1 MNGRETWP
9 STQRWQSAEMDVC
22 RDGHLRREMAVYTE
36 MALHTQVTETGWQH
50 TEMAT
55 TICLH
60 ELKKHCR
67 LAPLQT
73 VVLDGSVWFCTV
85 LCGSVWFCAVLYGLP
100 LSAHHT
106 SDCRPPWFCTVH
118 FGSVWFWT
126 VSCGFCMGHP
136 CLFLVDSKQHGHHP
150 DVNWG

>member
-1 MNGRETWP
+1 
-9 STQRWQSAEMDVC
+9 MDVC
-22 RDGHLRREMAVYTE
+22 RYDYLAIEMAVYTE

-67 LAPLQT
+67 LTTLQT
-73 VVLDGSVWFCTV
+73 VVLDGSLRFCTV

-100 LSAHHT
+100 L
-106 SDCRPPWFCTVH
+106 
-118 FGSVWFWT
+118 
-126 VSCGFCMGHP
+126 
-136 CLFLVDSKQHGHHP
+136 LVIAL
-150 DVNWG
+150 